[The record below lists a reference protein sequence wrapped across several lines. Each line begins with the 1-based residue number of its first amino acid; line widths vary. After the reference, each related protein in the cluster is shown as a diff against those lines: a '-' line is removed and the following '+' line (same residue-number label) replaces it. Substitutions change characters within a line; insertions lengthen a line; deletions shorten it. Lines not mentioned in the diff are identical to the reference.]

1 MPSPGTDTGL
11 SEGRVKRAFL
21 FGLAAQLFLVS
32 AAFLIF
38 DDLMIP
44 MARSPV
50 IGMVALCSAIASA
63 FFAWNAPPHPSW
75 LGRIGMWVAGFL
87 ALYVAIPVMEVVV
100 VLIIWLF
107 SS

>member
-1 MPSPGTDTGL
+1 M
-11 SEGRVKRAFL
+11 KRAFL

-44 MARSPV
+44 MARSPI
-50 IGMVALCSAIASA
+50 IGIVALGAGVASGL
-63 FFAWNAPPHPSW
+63 FALSAPPHPSW
-75 LGRIGMWVAGFL
+75 LVKIGMWMAGFL
-87 ALYVAIPVMEVVV
+87 AIYLAIPVMEIVF
-100 VLIIWLF
+100 VLIVWLF